1 MSTTP
6 NKYQPSPRLIDDR
19 QRLRELYCVRELTIV
34 EIANT
39 YASVGRTRVHQA
51 LQEHGLIDQQ
61 SQSQSTSVSSETNG
75 KRFCRT
81 KSRNQFT
88 TQSDKHDRGHSPP
101 SEQIDWSDVQ

>member
-51 LQEHGLIDQQ
+51 LQEHGLID
-61 SQSQSTSVSSETNG
+61 SSTESN
-75 KRFCRT
+75 
-81 KSRNQFT
+81 
-88 TQSDKHDRGHSPP
+88 KHDRGHSPP